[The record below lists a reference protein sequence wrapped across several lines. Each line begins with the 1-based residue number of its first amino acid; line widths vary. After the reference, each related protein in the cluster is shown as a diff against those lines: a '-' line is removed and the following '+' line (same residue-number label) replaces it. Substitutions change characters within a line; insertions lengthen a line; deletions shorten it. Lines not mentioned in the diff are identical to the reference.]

1 MPKPIIPKNVPWEE
15 SKRLKTILNLP
26 NFMFSFRKF
35 FKFLLITT
43 KNVPLASNSNVYKGE
58 EFFFFSFTSI
68 IFSSL
73 TKWKFSCLPVRS
85 HAQTKKKTESVAQRC
100 CKKGALR
107 NFTKFTRKQLC
118 QSLFFNKA
126 AACCIFP
133 FKLNKQIDERARKLM
148 IW

>member
-1 MPKPIIPKNVPWEE
+1 MPKPIIPKNVSWEE

-26 NFMFSFRKF
+26 NFMFSFHKF

-43 KNVPLASNSNVYKGE
+43 KNVPLTSNSNVYTGE
-58 EFFFFSFTSI
+58 EVFFFSFTSI
-68 IFSSL
+68 IFLVWQSG
-73 TKWKFSCLPVRS
+73 KFSCLPVRS
-85 HAQTKKKTESVAQRC
+85 HTQTEKKTESVAQRC

-107 NFTKFTRKQLC
+107 NFTKFTRKHLC

-133 FKLNKQIDERARKLM
+133 FKLNK
-148 IW
+148 